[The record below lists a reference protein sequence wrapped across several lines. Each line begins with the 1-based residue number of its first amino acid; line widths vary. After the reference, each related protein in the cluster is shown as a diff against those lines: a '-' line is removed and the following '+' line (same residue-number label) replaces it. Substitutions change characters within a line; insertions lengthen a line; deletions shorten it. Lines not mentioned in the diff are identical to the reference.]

1 MHDWVEKAV
10 QMDVDRRRSRT
21 RNGRDDFM
29 VAVVSSSIRAFLEVE
44 FWNPSRIRRLFPP
57 TDGRRHVCPE
67 VGK

>member
-29 VAVVSSSIRAFLEVE
+29 VAVVSE